1 MSTDWLWGRFE
12 TNATSRQET
21 LDGFTQ
27 EDLLE
32 QRRQIARER
41 RELQEE
47 RERLLQLE
55 RNMQAAADQRHD
67 KKEMEREE
75 SLREA
80 RRILAVDTRGTLTT
94 TDERVKLEILGL
106 DTGSTQMHQRAQWR
120 RLCRLLHDDKVQNIH
135 KDSGVDTQTC
145 QRAYTRLDTYAN
157 AMKEQEYDE
166 TWLSSTASSRQQTR
180 FAPEHGGHQRP
191 FDPEPEASEE
201 SKKESRPWTNPT
213 PRYAPPTASPYDTPW
228 HASSTTFTHATP
240 GYASSSASTHATD
253 SAEDGCNP
261 NQHPKGTAECYVYIK
276 NDGSNMW
283 FCRLCKGKNG
293 RHGRFCTRDHLAKDT
308 HKYRVAQVLSGKR
321 TYIDDSDAPTYDWT
335 TPYMW

>member
-1 MSTDWLWGRFE
+1 MSTEWLWERFE
-12 TNATSRQET
+12 TNATSRQEK
-21 LDGFTQ
+21 LDGFTP
-27 EDLLE
+27 EELLE
-32 QRRQIARER
+32 QRRQIERER
-41 RELQEE
+41 RELQDE

-55 RNMQAAADQRHD
+55 RNLQAAADQRHD

-80 RRILAVDTRGTLTT
+80 RRILAVDTRGTITT
-94 TDERVKLEILGL
+94 TDERVKLEILDLG
-106 DTGSTQMHQRAQWR
+106 TGSTHTQQRAQWR
-120 RLCRLLHDDKVQNIH
+120 RLCLLLHEDKVNNLH
-135 KDSGVDTQTC
+135 KDSERDKQTC
-145 QRAYTRLDTYAN
+145 QQAYTRLDKYAN
-157 AMKEQEYDE
+157 VMRPQPWDP
-166 TWLSSTASSRQQTR
+166 TWRSSTASSRQQTR
-180 FAPEHGGHQRP
+180 

-213 PRYAPPTASPYDTPW
+213 PRYASSKASPYDTPW
-228 HASSTTFTHATP
+228 HASSSTSTHATP

-283 FCRLCKGKNG
+283 FCRLCKGKGG
-293 RHGRFCTRDHLAKDT
+293 RHGRFCTREHLAKDT

-321 TYIDDSDAPTYDWT
+321 DYIDQSDAPTYDWT
-335 TPYMW
+335 TPSRW